1 MWLVHSLVAL
11 SCCANADG
19 AGFAVCG
26 GECVVAVLCGWHSC
40 MVQHGNCEYVLLRA
54 VFFLLARLGH
64 NARCCGPIH
73 VASSKSGPVFG
84 AVFAYEKQAGK
95 SEGRLLAF
103 TFSGPFCEAELA
115 PVLGSAFGM
124 ANWGWL
130 LQRLPVSAGF
140 CPCGN
145 Q

>member
-1 MWLVHSLVAL
+1 
-11 SCCANADG
+11 
-19 AGFAVCG
+19 
-26 GECVVAVLCGWHSC
+26 

-64 NARCCGPIH
+64 NALCCGPMH

-103 TFSGPFCEAELA
+103 TFSGPFCEAEIGPCFGVRFWYGKLGLA
-115 PVLGSAFGM
+115 VATSSDVC
-124 ANWGWL
+124 WL
-130 LQRLPVSAGF
+130 LPLR
-140 CPCGN
+140 
-145 Q
+145 

>member
-40 MVQHGNCEYVLLRA
+40 MVQHGYCEYVLLRA

-103 TFSGPFCEAELA
+103 TFSGLFLEANVD
-115 PVLGSAFGM
+115 PVFGPPLVQF
-124 ANWGWL
+124 GW
-130 LQRLPVSAGF
+130 PSF
-140 CPCGN
+140 
-145 Q
+145 

>member
-1 MWLVHSLVAL
+1 MWLVHSFVAL
-11 SCCANADG
+11 SCCANVGG

-103 TFSGPFCEAELA
+103 TFSGLFLEGECGPSFWATFGTVWMA
-115 PVLGSAFGM
+115 FVLT
-124 ANWGWL
+124 
-130 LQRLPVSAGF
+130 
-140 CPCGN
+140 PCVVALSD
-145 Q
+145 

>member
-11 SCCANADG
+11 SCCANVDG

-103 TFSGPFCEAELA
+103 TFSGLFLEANVD
-115 PVLGSAFGM
+115 PVFGPPLVQF
-124 ANWGWL
+124 GW
-130 LQRLPVSAGF
+130 PSF
-140 CPCGN
+140 
-145 Q
+145 